1 MSETVAEDETDPK
14 VVRRR
19 EASAR
24 FVMEVNEILDRRTE
38 LQGVLGLADL
48 IHDGARWA
56 A

>member
-1 MSETVAEDETDPK
+1 MPETPAVDETDPR
-14 VVRRR
+14 VERRR

-24 FVMEVNEILDRRTE
+24 FVLEVNEILDRRTE

>member
-1 MSETVAEDETDPK
+1 MSATFPEDTDPK

-19 EASAR
+19 QASAR

-38 LQGVLGLADL
+38 LQGVLDLADL

>member
-1 MSETVAEDETDPK
+1 MLETRTDEETDPR

-19 EASAR
+19 QATAR
-24 FVMEVNEILDRRTE
+24 FVLEVNVLLDRRTE

>member
-1 MSETVAEDETDPK
+1 MLETPAEDETDPK

-24 FVMEVNEILDRRTE
+24 FVMEVNEILDRRRE
-38 LQGVLGLADL
+38 LQGVLDLADL

>member
-1 MSETVAEDETDPK
+1 MSATFPEDTDPK

-38 LQGVLGLADL
+38 LQGVLDLADL

>member
-1 MSETVAEDETDPK
+1 MLETPPEDDTDPR

-19 EASAR
+19 QATAR
-24 FVMEVNEILDRRTE
+24 FVLEVNVLLDRRTE

>member
-1 MSETVAEDETDPK
+1 MPETPAADTDPRA
-14 VVRRR
+14 VRRR
-19 EASAR
+19 KASAR
-24 FVMEVNEILDRRTE
+24 FVLEVNVLLDRRTE

>member
-1 MSETVAEDETDPK
+1 MPENVPDDLDPK
-14 VVRRR
+14 VARRR

-38 LQGVLGLADL
+38 LQGVLDLADL

>member
-1 MSETVAEDETDPK
+1 MREHIAEDTDPR

-24 FVMEVNEILDRRTE
+24 FVQEVNDLLDRRTE

>member
-1 MSETVAEDETDPK
+1 MLETSADDTDPRSA
-14 VVRRR
+14 RRR

-24 FVMEVNEILDRRTE
+24 FVLEVNVLLDRRTD

>member
-1 MSETVAEDETDPK
+1 MAQTLAEDETDPK
-14 VVRRR
+14 VLRRR

-38 LQGVLGLADL
+38 LQGVLDLADL

>member
-1 MSETVAEDETDPK
+1 MLDTPAEDIDPRAA
-14 VVRRR
+14 RRR
-19 EASAR
+19 EATAR
-24 FVMEVNEILDRRTE
+24 FVQDVNLLLDRRTD